1 VLGKNYNLNS
11 FKCSDEFIEEIIINN
26 TFPKLKHCEAI
37 IVSELEVKYEIMSFA
52 HASIAILTQF

>member
-1 VLGKNYNLNS
+1 MNS